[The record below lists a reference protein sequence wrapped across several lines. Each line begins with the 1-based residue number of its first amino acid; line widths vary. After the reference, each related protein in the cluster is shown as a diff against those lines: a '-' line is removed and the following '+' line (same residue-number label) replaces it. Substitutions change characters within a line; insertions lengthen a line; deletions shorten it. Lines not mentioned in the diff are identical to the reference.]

1 MSETKKHREFWIKDH
16 KVARTE
22 TKGYLYDAFDL
33 LPALDKSVGV
43 IHVVEISALLEEKQN
58 TKELLNTIVKF
69 KEYFSAIESGEYNNN
84 RRPSPLREYENVLQ
98 LQANELIKKY
108 GDV

>member
-33 LPALDKSVGV
+33 LPALDKSVGI
-43 IHVVEISALLEEKQN
+43 IHVVDLSALLEEKQKV
-58 TKELLNTIVKF
+58 KELVNGLRTLAKNVPVN
-69 KEYFSAIESGEYNNN
+69 YFEPQYLKDAYK
-84 RRPSPLREYENVLQ
+84 
-98 LQANELIKKY
+98 LIKKF

>member
-43 IHVVEISALLEEKQN
+43 IHVVEISALLEEKQKAAN
-58 TKELLNTIVKF
+58 LIV
-69 KEYFSAIESGEYNNN
+69 G
-84 RRPSPLREYENVLQ
+84 LQ
-98 LQANELIKKY
+98 LLYAGVPKDAQNFIDQLIKKY

>member
-1 MSETKKHREFWIKDH
+1 MERQSPARRDDVMSEKKKHREFWIKDH

-33 LPALDKSVGV
+33 LPALDKSVGI
-43 IHVVEISALLEEKQN
+43 IHVVEYGALLEEKQKV
-58 TKELLNTIVKF
+58 KELV
-69 KEYFSAIESGEYNNN
+69 EC
-84 RRPSPLREYENVLQ
+84 LRGCIENVHKEREIKML
-98 LQANELIKKY
+98 ELAESAIKKY